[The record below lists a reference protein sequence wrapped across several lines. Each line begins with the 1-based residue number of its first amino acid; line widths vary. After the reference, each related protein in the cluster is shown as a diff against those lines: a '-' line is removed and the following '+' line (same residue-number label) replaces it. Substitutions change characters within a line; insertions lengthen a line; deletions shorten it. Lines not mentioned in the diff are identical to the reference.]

1 MPVRIS
7 EPPSLAELPLEV
19 VEQAIDT
26 VKDIFAGAEN
36 DAWSAVLLLSG
47 VFNVDSK
54 TYVLLPWSPLYGI
67 SKDIGTENYPRRAKE
82 WVLEKMAS
90 AVLVLDEKAKELLKI
105 ERPVRC
111 PWFLTKGLIPN
122 YYLVLLGS

>member
-19 VEQAIDT
+19 VEQAVHT
-26 VKDIFAGAEN
+26 VKDHFAGAEN

-54 TYVLLPWSPLYGI
+54 TYVLLPWSPLYEI
-67 SKDIGTENYPRRAKE
+67 SKDIVAENYPRLAKE

-90 AVLVLDEKAKELLKI
+90 AILVLDEKARELLRI
-105 ERPVRC
+105 EWPARC
-111 PWFLTKGLIPN
+111 PRFLVKGLIPN
-122 YYLVLLGS
+122 DLVLLGS